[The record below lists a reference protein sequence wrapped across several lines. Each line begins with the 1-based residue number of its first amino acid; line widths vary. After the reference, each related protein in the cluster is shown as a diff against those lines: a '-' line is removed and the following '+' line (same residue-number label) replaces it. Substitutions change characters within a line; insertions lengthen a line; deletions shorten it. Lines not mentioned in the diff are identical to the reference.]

1 MKHLLA
7 LAFAGIFSCGLHAQI
22 VDTTVCGILD
32 NPQSFNGKIVRV
44 KGTVS
49 AGFDTFM
56 IKGDGCDHKVSGI
69 WLSYPE
75 GTKAKSGPA
84 AMVQI
89 QAASNFTGDAP
100 VVQQTPV
107 TLDKKD
113 KEFKQFDS
121 LLSTPNKGNGMCL
134 GCIRY
139 EVSATLVGRLDG
151 IESASLE
158 RDKAGKITGIGGFG
172 NLNAYSARLVLQSVS
187 DVTPKEIDYSKV
199 IEASKGESNP
209 SAGPIPSLVGGPG
222 GIDTSDPFAAA
233 YKAAASFGAGNSLG
247 DRLER
252 AAAAYG
258 KPKENSGVAV
268 SFGTMNEAAAKY
280 DTKGTAN
287 SPDGLLF
294 NCFFNK
300 NRLSGDALARAVVH
314 IGEHIADARN
324 PEAGFESA
332 GLYEFEYKGW
342 VETVIDGISA
352 GQKTLSAPGGYVLW
366 NLAVPTA
373 DRDSSLNA
381 ALLEFLSK
389 GELLTR

>member
-1 MKHLLA
+1 MKRLLA
-7 LAFAGIFSCGLHAQI
+7 LVLAGIFSCGLHAQI

-49 AGFDTFM
+49 AGLDTFL
-56 IKGDGCDHKVSGI
+56 IKGDGCGHKVNGI
-69 WLSYPE
+69 WLSYPD

-89 QAASNFTGDAP
+89 QAASNFTGNAP

-121 LLSTPNKGNGMCL
+121 LLSTPSKGNGMCL

-151 IESASLE
+151 IENASLE

-172 NLNAYSARLVLQSVS
+172 NLNAFKTRLVLQSVS

-199 IEASKGESNP
+199 IEASKGEPNFG
-209 SAGPIPSLVGGPG
+209 AGPGPG
-222 GIDTSDPFAAA
+222 GEIDPFAAA
-233 YKAAASFGAGNSLG
+233 HKSAAGFGANNPAGVQ
-247 DRLER
+247 LER
-252 AAAAYG
+252 AVAAYG
-258 KPKENSGVAV
+258 NQKDKNNSVTV
-268 SFGTMNEAAAKY
+268 SYGAISEAAAKY

-300 NRLSGDALARAVVH
+300 NRLPGDALTRAVVH

-324 PEAGFESA
+324 PGAELEGA
-332 GLYEFEYKGW
+332 GLYELEYKGW
-342 VETVIDGISA
+342 VETIIDGVTAS
-352 GQKTLSAPGGYVLW
+352 QKTLSAPGGYVLW
-366 NLAVPTA
+366 NLAVPLA

-381 ALLEFLSK
+381 ALMEFLSK
-389 GELLTR
+389 EELLAR

>member
-1 MKHLLA
+1 MKRLIA

-22 VDTTVCGILD
+22 VDTTVCDILN
-32 NPQSFNGKIVRV
+32 NPQSFNGKIVRI

-49 AGFDTFM
+49 AGFDSFV
-56 IKGDGCDHKVSGI
+56 IKGEGCGHKVNGI

-100 VVQQTPV
+100 VVQQAPV

-151 IESASLE
+151 IENASLQ

-172 NLNAYSARLVLQSVS
+172 NLNAYKARLVLQSVS

-199 IEASKGESNP
+199 IEASKSES
-209 SAGPIPSLVGGPG
+209 SAGAGPGPGQGPG
-222 GIDTSDPFAAA
+222 GAIDTDPFAAA
-233 YKAAASFGAGNSLG
+233 HKAAAGFGASNPLG
-247 DRLER
+247 IQLER
-252 AAAAYG
+252 AAAAFG
-258 KPKENSGVAV
+258 NQKDKSNSVTVSYGVA
-268 SFGTMNEAAAKY
+268 SEAIAKN
-280 DTKGTAN
+280 DSKGTAS

-300 NRLSGDALARAVVH
+300 NRLSGDELARAVVH
-314 IGEHIADARN
+314 IGTHIADVRS
-324 PEAGFESA
+324 PVAGFEDA
-332 GLYEFEYKGW
+332 GLYEFEYRGW
-342 VETVIDGISA
+342 VESVVEGVTA
-352 GQKTLSAPGGYVLW
+352 NQKTLSAPGGYVLW
-366 NLAVPTA
+366 NLAVPAA
-373 DRDSSLNA
+373 DRDNSLNA

-389 GELLTR
+389 GELLAR

>member
-1 MKHLLA
+1 MKRLLA
-7 LAFAGIFSCGLHAQI
+7 LVFAGIFSCGLHAQI

-56 IKGDGCDHKVSGI
+56 IKGDGCGHKVNGI

-89 QAASNFTGDAP
+89 QAASNFTGNAP

-121 LLSTPNKGNGMCL
+121 LLSTPNKGDGMCL

-151 IESASLE
+151 IENASLE

-172 NLNAYSARLVLQSVS
+172 NLNAYKTRLVLQSVS

-199 IEASKGESNP
+199 IEASKGESSG
-209 SAGPIPSLVGGPG
+209 SAGPGQGPG
-222 GIDTSDPFAAA
+222 GITDTSDLFAAA
-233 YKAAASFGAGNSLG
+233 HKAALSFGAGNPTG
-247 DRLER
+247 VHLER
-252 AAAAYG
+252 AVAAYG
-258 KPKENSGVAV
+258 NQKDKNNSVTVSYGVT
-268 SFGTMNEAAAKY
+268 SETIAKN
-280 DTKGTAN
+280 DAKGTAN

-300 NRLSGDALARAVVH
+300 NRLPGDALATR
-314 IGEHIADARN
+314 
-324 PEAGFESA
+324 
-332 GLYEFEYKGW
+332 K
-342 VETVIDGISA
+342 
-352 GQKTLSAPGGYVLW
+352 
-366 NLAVPTA
+366 
-373 DRDSSLNA
+373 RDSKVQGSMSSSTRGGRRR
-381 ALLEFLSK
+381 LS
-389 GELLTR
+389 TV